1 TCLRIEPSMLTARA
15 SVTRARVLAGDQLS
29 PSKLTSTRVASAR
42 QSKSFVA
49 ASADLS
55 ASLVRK
61 SVLVVPHAGM
71 AHAPD
76 RGGNMLFGRKQRN
89 PIKIADKGV
98 VEWRYATCG
107 YCSTGCA
114 LEIGINAIG
123 TPVATRGSA
132 GADVNRG
139 KLCIKGIF
147 EHELFT
153 SSGRGTVP
161 LLRQS
166 RSGPPAPV
174 TWDAALD
181 RFSRE
186 IKRIQTV
193 HG

>member
-1 TCLRIEPSMLTARA
+1 MRI
-15 SVTRARVLAGDQLS
+15 
-29 PSKLTSTRVASAR
+29 
-42 QSKSFVA
+42 
-49 ASADLS
+49 LS
-55 ASLVRK
+55 ASLVRE
-61 SVLVVPHAGM
+61 SVLVVPAGTTVTI
-71 AHAPD
+71 HGQD
-76 RGGNMLFGRKQRN
+76 RGWDMLFGRKQRN

-114 LEIGINAIG
+114 LEIGINANG
-123 TPVATRGSA
+123 TPVATRGAA

-166 RSGPPAPV
+166 RSEPLAPV

-181 RFSRE
+181 RTARE
-186 IKRIQTV
+186 IKRIQAM
-193 HG
+193 HGRGHAHKSGARNPERGARGSKLHQ

>member
-1 TCLRIEPSMLTARA
+1 
-15 SVTRARVLAGDQLS
+15 
-29 PSKLTSTRVASAR
+29 
-42 QSKSFVA
+42 
-49 ASADLS
+49 
-55 ASLVRK
+55 
-61 SVLVVPHAGM
+61 
-71 AHAPD
+71 
-76 RGGNMLFGRKQRN
+76 MLFGRKQRN

-114 LEIGINAIG
+114 LEIGINANG
-123 TPVATRGSA
+123 TPVATRGAA

-166 RSGPPAPV
+166 RRRAQ
-174 TWDAALD
+174 
-181 RFSRE
+181 RSR
-186 IKRIQTV
+186 KRPEPGQQFHSFLPRIRRRPFLRRT
-193 HG
+193 